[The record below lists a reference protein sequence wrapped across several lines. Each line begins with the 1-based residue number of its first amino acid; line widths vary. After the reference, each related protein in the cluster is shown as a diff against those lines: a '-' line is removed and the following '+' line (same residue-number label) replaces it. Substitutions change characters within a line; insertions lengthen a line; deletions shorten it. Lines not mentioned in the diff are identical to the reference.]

1 MRYYIQDCV
10 SILHPAALTQLN
22 SFMSAQSALAHSCI
36 VSYNLKSAKF
46 EHLFAS
52 QRDLT
57 QSLQQKMEEAWVG
70 RGRDMYP
77 FPLGEAKNMIRHLGL
92 RLVDYILAVQTEIV
106 LSSTEKGR
114 ESPADLPAAVRSVTP
129 PPDPVVRG
137 MARGTIDRMGT
148 GPTYFGEVL
157 GSNLTIFDD

>member
-1 MRYYIQDCV
+1 V
-10 SILHPAALTQLN
+10 
-22 SFMSAQSALAHSCI
+22 QSALAHSCI

-52 QRDLT
+52 QKDLT

-106 LSSTEKGR
+106 LSIAEKGQ
-114 ESPADLPAAVRSVTP
+114 ESPADLPAASSAVTP
-129 PPDPVVRG
+129 PPDPVIRA
-137 MARGTIDRMGT
+137 MARGRIDRMGT
-148 GPTYFGEVL
+148 GPTYFGEVS

>member
-1 MRYYIQDCV
+1 
-10 SILHPAALTQLN
+10 
-22 SFMSAQSALAHSCI
+22 MSAQSALAHSCI

-137 MARGTIDRMGT
+137 MARGTIDRTGT